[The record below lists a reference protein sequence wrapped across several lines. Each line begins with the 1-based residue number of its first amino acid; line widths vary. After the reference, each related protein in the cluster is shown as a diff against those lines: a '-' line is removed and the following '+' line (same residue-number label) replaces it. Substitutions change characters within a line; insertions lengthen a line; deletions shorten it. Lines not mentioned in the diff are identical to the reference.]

1 MNQVDPA
8 PTERAHRYVVAIL
21 MLVAVAVRLFFWAYT
36 DRVWEDALITVLHSE
51 NAVHG
56 LGLTHVQEDGRV
68 LQGFTSP
75 LSVLVPL
82 AGDLIRP
89 GFGLSL
95 IKLVSALCGALAVW
109 LGVTISLRLRLPVP
123 VSWMVGAFLALEHH
137 QILWGMAG
145 METQMVV
152 VCYLFA
158 FLCHIEGRILGT
170 GLALGLCMLARPDA
184 ALLVAILLAYEAWR
198 ALQLRKPGRMIVIGA
213 GMAGLFLPWL
223 AFTTWYYG
231 TPVPNTIVAKSLGYG
246 MPFDQLTGEPF
257 LEKVRQFG
265 GKIATTF
272 CSLGPV
278 WGGNGTGFLHLGD
291 FFAISIVAVMLFAFG
306 FLVAL
311 RRRDLAVLPMYTFA
325 AAYAFY
331 FTFFVPRIFGWY
343 VVPVVAV
350 SSIGMAY
357 GLTQACALFAE
368 EGLRRRVLAGAAAV
382 YVLSIAASLFVTFP
396 AERKVQ
402 QFVEN
407 GGRKQVGIYLGSVMK
422 PGETVGI
429 ECLGYVGYY
438 SHRTVYDF
446 PGLCSRTVT
455 TFLKT
460 HPGQR
465 TLVGMWEGLRPTYIA
480 ARNKEVERAKPW
492 LQRDYEL
499 VKVFKVPD
507 DEVAQL
513 YRGDR
518 NMDLQFNLFRKK

>member
-1 MNQVDPA
+1 M
-8 PTERAHRYVVAIL
+8 
-21 MLVAVAVRLFFWAYT
+21 MLAVGVRLFFWAYT

-56 LGLTHVQEDGRV
+56 LGLTHVQDDGRV

-109 LGVTISLRLRLPVP
+109 LGVTICLRLRLPIV
-123 VSWMVGAFLALEHH
+123 VSWMAGAFLALEHH

-152 VCYLFA
+152 CCYLFA
-158 FLCHIEGRILGT
+158 FLCHIEGRTVGT
-170 GLALGLCMLARPDA
+170 GIALGLCMLARPDA
-184 ALLVAILLAYEAWR
+184 ALLVAILLAFEAWR
-198 ALQLRKPGRMIVIGA
+198 SSQLGDFRRMITILGCAAVV
-213 GMAGLFLPWL
+213 FLPWL

-231 TPVPNTIVAKSLGYG
+231 SPVPNTIVAKSLGYG
-246 MPFDQLTGEPF
+246 MPFEQLKGETRAV
-257 LEKVRQFG
+257 KVRQLA
-265 GKIATTF
+265 GKVGTTF
-272 CSLGPV
+272 CTLGPV
-278 WGGNGTGFLHLGD
+278 WGGNGTGFVHLPD
-291 FFAISIVAVMLFAFG
+291 YFLISLAAFLI
-306 FLVAL
+306 LVFGGLIAL
-311 RRRDLAVLPMYTFA
+311 LRRDLAMLPMYTFA

-331 FTFFVPRIFGWY
+331 FTFFVPHIFGWY

-350 SSIGMAY
+350 SAIGVAY
-357 GLTQACALFAE
+357 GLTQACAYITDKDLQH
-368 EGLRRRVLAGAAAV
+368 RVISGVAAV
-382 YVLSIAASLFVTFP
+382 YILSIAASLFITFP

-407 GGRKQVGIYLGSVMK
+407 GGRKQLGIYLGSIMK

-438 SHRTVYDF
+438 SRGIVYDF
-446 PGLCSRTVT
+446 PGLCSRAVT

-460 HPGQR
+460 HPRQQR
-465 TLVGMWEGLRPTYIA
+465 TMEAMWDGLRPTYIV
-480 ARNKEVERAKPW
+480 ARNKEVERAKPL

-507 DEVAQL
+507 DQVAQL
-513 YRGDR
+513 FRSDS
-518 NMDLQFNLFRKK
+518 NVDLQFNLFRKK

>member
-1 MNQVDPA
+1 MNPA
-8 PTERAHRYVVAIL
+8 PAERAHRYVVAAL
-21 MLVAVAVRLFFWAYT
+21 MVLAVAVRLFFWAYT

-75 LSVLVPL
+75 FSVLVPL

-109 LGVTISLRLRLPVP
+109 LGVAICLRLRLPIP
-123 VSWMVGAFLALEHH
+123 VSWMAGAFLALEHH

-145 METQMVV
+145 METQIVV

-158 FLCHIEGRILGT
+158 FLCHIEGRTVAT

-184 ALLVAILLAYEAWR
+184 ALLVAILLAFEAWR
-198 ALQLRKPGRMIVIGA
+198 SLKLRNLGRMITIGA
-213 GMAGLFLPWL
+213 CLAGVFLPWL

-246 MPFDQLTGEPF
+246 MPFDQLAGEP
-257 LEKVRQFG
+257 LLVKVREFA

-278 WGGNGTGFLHLGD
+278 WGGNGTGFLHLAD
-291 FFAISIVAVMLFAFG
+291 YFAISIAAVLTLG
-306 FLVAL
+306 IGGLIAL
-311 RRRDLAVLPMYTFA
+311 RRRDLDVLPMYTFA

-343 VVPVVAV
+343 VVPVVAI
-350 SSIGMAY
+350 SAIGVAY
-357 GLTQACALFAE
+357 GLTHVCEYIADKDLQ
-368 EGLRRRVLAGAAAV
+368 RRVINVAAAV

-438 SHRTVYDF
+438 SHRVVYDF
-446 PGLCSRTVT
+446 PGMCSRTVT

-480 ARNKEVERAKPW
+480 ARNKEVLRAGEW

>member
-1 MNQVDPA
+1 MTPA
-8 PTERAHRYVVAIL
+8 PGERAHRYVVAALMIL
-21 MLVAVAVRLFFWAYT
+21 AVGVRLFFWAYT

-56 LGLTHVQEDGRV
+56 LGLTHVQEDGKV

-95 IKLVSALCGALAVW
+95 IKLVSALCGAIAVW
-109 LGVTISLRLRLPVP
+109 LGVAICLRLRLPIV
-123 VSWMVGAFLALEHH
+123 VSWMAGAFLALEHH

-152 VCYLFA
+152 CCYLFA
-158 FLCHIEGRILGT
+158 FLCYIEGRTVGT
-170 GLALGLCMLARPDA
+170 GIALGLCMLARPDA
-184 ALLVAILLAYEAWR
+184 ALLVAILLAFEAWR
-198 ALQLRKPGRMIVIGA
+198 SLQLGNLARMITIGA
-213 GMAGLFLPWL
+213 CAAAVFLPWL

-231 TPVPNTIVAKSLGYG
+231 SPVPNTIVAKSLGYG
-246 MPFDQLTGEPF
+246 MPFDQLAGEPF
-257 LEKVRQFG
+257 LVKVGQFA
-265 GKIATTF
+265 GKVATTF

-278 WGGNGTGFLHLGD
+278 WGGNGTGFLHLPD
-291 FFAISIVAVMLFAFG
+291 YFAISIAAFLMLAIG
-306 FLVAL
+306 GLVGL
-311 RRRDLAVLPMYTFA
+311 WRRDLAVLPMYTFA

-350 SSIGMAY
+350 SAIGVAY
-357 GLTQACALFAE
+357 GLTQAC
-368 EGLRRRVLAGAAAV
+368 GLIADKDLQRRVIRVVAAA
-382 YVLSIAASLFVTFP
+382 YALSIAASLFITFP

-407 GGRKQVGIYLGSVMK
+407 HGRKQLGIYLGSVMK
-422 PGETVGI
+422 PGERVGI

-455 TFLKT
+455 NFLKA

-499 VKVFKVPD
+499 VKVFKIPD